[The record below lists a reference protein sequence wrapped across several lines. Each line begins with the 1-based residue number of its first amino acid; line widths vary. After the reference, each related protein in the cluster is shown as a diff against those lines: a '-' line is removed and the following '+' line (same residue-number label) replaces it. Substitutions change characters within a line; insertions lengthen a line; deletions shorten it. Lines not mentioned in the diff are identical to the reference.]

1 MSNVPWR
8 PDGEITDPFESDQRY
23 EIIYADPPWSYRDQA
38 TAGGRGVAY
47 KYPLLTDADVEALP
61 VSRIAADNAVL
72 LLWVTWPKLAEV
84 LPIIEAW
91 GFNYRTV
98 GFVWVKLTRA
108 SQRLAWGMGSW
119 TRANTEPCLL
129 ATRGRPKRVDAA
141 VHQVVQAPL
150 ARHSQKPAEVRDR
163 IVQLMGDV
171 PRIELFAREVP
182 PGWDAWG
189 NDLGDAP
196 SLEPPDYDA
205 LGANVRAYLGTHE
218 TISTKEATEALSVD
232 RLVVRTLLRKL
243 ERNGTLIREGHGPKT
258 RYRLMRD

>member
-1 MSNVPWR
+1 MGNGPWR
-8 PDGEITDPFESDQRY
+8 ANEV
-23 EIIYADPPWSYRDQA
+23 IYADPPWTYRDHA

-47 KYPLLTDADVEALP
+47 KYPVLTDADVRALP
-61 VSRIAADNAVL
+61 VPKIAADNAVL

-84 LPIIEAW
+84 LPVIDAW

-108 SQRLAWGMGSW
+108 SQRLAWGMGNW

-129 ATRGRPKRVDAA
+129 ATRGRPKRIDAG

-150 ARHSQKPAEVRDR
+150 ARHSEKPVEVRER
-163 IVQLMGDV
+163 IFQLAGDV
-171 PRIELFAREVP
+171 PRIELFAREVA

-189 NDLGDAP
+189 NDVGQTHDRQ
-196 SLEPPDYDA
+196 PPDYDA
-205 LGANVRAYLGTHE
+205 LGQQVTTYLGTYP
-218 TISTKEATEALSVD
+218 TVSTKEAATTLSVD

-243 ERNGTLIREGHGPKT
+243 ERSGIITREGSGPKT
-258 RYRLMRD
+258 RYRLTRS